1 MTEPENL
8 KKSFEMKKIGVLMG
22 GISAERE
29 VSLKTGPSILEA
41 MLRKGYIAVAIDV
54 DFIQKLSEAEK
65 YLQEILRT
73 MDLSLF
79 MSAGNV
85 LKYGENE
92 MHWL

>member
-1 MTEPENL
+1 MPEQVSL
-8 KKSFEMKKIGVLMG
+8 KKSFKMTKIDLLKG
-22 GISAERE
+22 GISAERKI
-29 VSLKTGPSILEA
+29 SLKTGSSIPEA

-65 YLQEILRT
+65 HLQEILRK
-73 MDLSLF
+73 MDLFLT

-85 LKYGENE
+85 WNSGENE